1 MSSGYIKELAFVGF
15 AYALL
20 DIATKCENGEIE
32 SGLFTSYKT
41 NYKDN
46 KRIDRRIAKLKSE
59 LLAILKKNV
68 KHNKAIQLKQ
78 TKIMRDII
86 TMAPKTCQPDTLAL
100 YTLWFR
106 FQPHE
111 RDKPL
116 HEDFAQL
123 TKIGGQLFGI
133 VELLEKVVSYND
145 ILEMENLSERIA
157 RL

>member
-20 DIATKCENGEIE
+20 DIATKCENGEIK

-41 NYKDN
+41 NYRDN

-59 LLAILKKNV
+59 LLAVMKKNV
-68 KHNKAIQLKQ
+68 KHNKAVQLKQ
-78 TKIMRDII
+78 NQIMRDII
-86 TMAPKTCQPDTLAL
+86 SIAPKTCQPDTLAL
-100 YTLWFR
+100 YTLWYR

-116 HEDFAQL
+116 HEDFLWL
-123 TKIGGQLFGI
+123 TKIDGQLFGI
-133 VELLEKVVSYND
+133 IELLEKVLNYNE
-145 ILEMENLSERIA
+145 ILEMEKLSEKIA
-157 RL
+157 RF